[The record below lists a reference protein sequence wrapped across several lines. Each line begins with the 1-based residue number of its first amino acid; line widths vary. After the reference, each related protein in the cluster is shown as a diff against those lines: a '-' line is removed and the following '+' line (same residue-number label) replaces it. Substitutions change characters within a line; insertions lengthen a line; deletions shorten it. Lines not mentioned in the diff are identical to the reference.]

1 MFAHPQVVV
10 TTPHR
15 DVPTFLKL
23 HIWAGE
29 MLGRGKVVSC
39 SSQHSEVPIGVVL
52 LFGLY
57 LAVEEG
63 IVVEFTISWGGEHV
77 YTISAE
83 IQL

>member
-1 MFAHPQVVV
+1 
-10 TTPHR
+10 
-15 DVPTFLKL
+15 
-23 HIWAGE
+23 

-63 IVVEFTISWGGEHV
+63 IVVEFTISWGGGGGGGGGEHV